1 MSLTWTTPVW
11 MWPLLLV
18 LAAGAVIW
26 TIRVYGRTRP
36 GPPPSLGRMLVALR
50 VSALLLLVVALAGP
64 VLSRF
69 FQDQRPAVLAVVLE
83 DSASMG
89 LNDGGWR
96 GDSPAE
102 GPSRWQ
108 AALNLT
114 ARIDSS
120 LNARDWKG
128 QTIFLRGNGLE
139 ALRRFSPDDPVV
151 TDPAALGTDL
161 NQLMAQTGDFLAAEP
176 VRALM
181 LLTDGQETR
190 LGSGGALGSRAQRWG
205 DATVLS
211 ILGVGDPQGAADRL
225 IRDLRYPETVY
236 AGDEAVVELSLTHR
250 FLTDEIFDPVT
261 VSLKEGGRVLADTTL
276 VPEGITS
283 RLELAFQAETEG
295 LRLLTVEVSPLDN
308 ERFLANNKVS
318 LAVNVRRGRS
328 QVLLLAPRPG
338 WDTRFLAQAA
348 LAESRID
355 LTVVRRGPEGLVFA
369 DSLKSWTPPVT
380 KSDWARW
387 DGVVLMGWQD
397 LATQVDW
404 TQLARAVE
412 DGLGLMVMPEP
423 GPVIQR
429 EIPVPPEELT
439 ELLPV
444 TFSRLRWL
452 DDGFV
457 TTPVAQGKGHP
468 VLRGMAAPE
477 DTPGGGVAGSRGT
490 ILEDLP
496 PLRRIL
502 AVQDKPDAMPLLV
515 GRGTSRAGE
524 NSNLPL
530 LTLGNQ
536 GQGRVIWYGGR
547 RLWEQVFWRPGTT
560 ADDQVGAGQAG
571 ERLLRNILVWLAA
584 GQQESGLAFSGRRP
598 FYQEGETITLS
609 AQWRDMRG
617 QPVLDRRPSLV
628 LKSQPTGT
636 EGEPLAVERTFALE
650 PVAGQPGLTQVTLPA
665 LPPGHYALQLVGAG
679 DPPVTGPEESLV
691 VTAYSVEETQVRQDS
706 RLLNQMALR
715 MGGTYHS
722 LSDSGTLEQV
732 LQNLSAV
739 DWSPEMR
746 ERRQRWDFWSGWP
759 FFVLVVILLG
769 AEWYLRRRHGL
780 L

>member
-36 GPPPSLGRMLVALR
+36 GPPASLGHLLIALR

-69 FQDQRPAVLAVVLE
+69 FQDQRSAVLAVVME

-96 GDSPAE
+96 GDTPAE

-120 LNARDWKG
+120 LAARNWDG
-128 QTIFLRGNGLE
+128 QMIFLRGNGLE
-139 ALRRFSPDDPVV
+139 PLRRFSPADPVV
-151 TDPAALGTDL
+151 TDPEALGTDL
-161 NQLMAQTGDFLAAEP
+161 NHLLAQTGDFLAAEP

-190 LGSGGALGSRAQRWG
+190 LGPDRALGSRSQRWG
-205 DATVLS
+205 EATVLS
-211 ILGVGDPQGAADRL
+211 VLGVGDPQGAADRL

-250 FLTDEIFDPVT
+250 FLTDELSDPVT

-276 VPEGITS
+276 VPEGSTS
-283 RLELAFQAETEG
+283 RLELPFQAEAEG
-295 LRLLTVEVSPLDN
+295 LKLLTVEVSPLDN

-348 LAESRID
+348 QAESRID

-369 DSLKSWTPPVT
+369 DSLKPWTPPVS

-387 DGVVLMGWQD
+387 DGVVLAGWQD
-397 LATQVDW
+397 LASQVDW
-404 TQLARAVE
+404 TQLVQAVE

-423 GPVIQR
+423 GPVVQR
-429 EIPVPPEELT
+429 EIPGPPEELT

-444 TFSRLRWL
+444 SFSRLRWL
-452 DDGFV
+452 DNGFV
-457 TTPVAQGKGHP
+457 TTPVAEGKGHP
-468 VLRGMAAPE
+468 VLRGLASPE
-477 DTPGGGVAGSRGT
+477 DMPLSGAPGSRGT
-490 ILEDLP
+490 SLEDLP

-502 AVQDKPDAMPLLV
+502 GVQDKPASTPLLV
-515 GRGTSRAGE
+515 GRGTPRAGE
-524 NSNLPL
+524 ASSLTL
-530 LTLGNQ
+530 LTVGNQ

-560 ADDQVGAGQAG
+560 GDDQVGAGQAG

-584 GQQESGLAFSGRRP
+584 GQQESGLAFSGRQP

-609 AQWRDMRG
+609 AQWRDLRG

-628 LKSQPTGT
+628 LKSQPTEV
-636 EGEPLAVERTFALE
+636 EGDPLPVERTFALE
-650 PVAGQPGLTQVTLPA
+650 PVAGQPGVTQVTLPA

-706 RLLNQMALR
+706 QLLNQMALR
-715 MGGTYHS
+715 MGGAYHS
-722 LSDSGTLEQV
+722 LSDSGTLDQV
-732 LQNLSAV
+732 VQNLSAV
-739 DWSPEMR
+739 DWSPELR
-746 ERRQRWDFWSGWP
+746 ERRHRWDFWSGWP